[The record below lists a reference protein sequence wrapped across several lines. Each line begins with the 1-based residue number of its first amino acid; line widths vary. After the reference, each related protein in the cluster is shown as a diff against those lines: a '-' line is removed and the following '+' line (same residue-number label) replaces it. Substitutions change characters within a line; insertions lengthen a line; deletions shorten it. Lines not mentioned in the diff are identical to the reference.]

1 MAAKNG
7 GAEEGAVKKGAVKA
21 LGETTEHG
29 LNRRL
34 VLALYICCFGSLAS
48 MRICDAMLP
57 ALAGTFS
64 VTAQKASQSISA
76 FAMAYGIV
84 QLFFGPA
91 GDRFGK
97 IRVIAF
103 ATVFCVLGNTAA
115 LFAQSFDQLVAARLL
130 SGAAAAGIVP
140 LTMAWIG
147 DTIAYERRQAVLAK
161 LLGATIF
168 GMIAGQW
175 AGGAVSAYFGWRGAF
190 LLTAVVF
197 LVGATLA
204 IIEAGNVTESS
215 SGKDGSFVQRV
226 KFVLA
231 EPWGR
236 VVLFVTFLE
245 GALAYS
251 VLAFI
256 PTHLHTAVGLSMSVA
271 ASTVALYGLGGF
283 AYSRCAGFLL
293 ERLSE
298 RGFALMGGVF
308 LFAALV
314 TLSASSSLYLVLPA
328 CFVAGFGFYALHN
341 VLQMNATQMAPRAR
355 GTAVSLFACVLFLG
369 QSCGIVV
376 AAMVVDA
383 WSTRYWLAFSAAG
396 LLALAVTF
404 AALVKRRDAQ
414 VAGSGAQAS

>member
-1 MAAKNG
+1 
-7 GAEEGAVKKGAVKA
+7 VKKSAVGDLGDKA
-21 LGETTEHG
+21 EHG

-34 VLALYICCFGSLAS
+34 VLTLYVCCFGSLAS

-57 ALAGTFS
+57 ALAGTFAVS
-64 VTAQKASQSISA
+64 AQKASQSISA
-76 FAMAYGIV
+76 FALAYGIV

-103 ATVFCVLGNTAA
+103 ATVLCVLGNTAA

-147 DTIAYERRQAVLAK
+147 DNVAYERRQAVLAK

-175 AGGAVSAYFGWRGAF
+175 AGGGVSAHFGWRGAF
-190 LLTAVVF
+190 LLMAVVF

-204 IIEAGNVTESS
+204 VLEARNLKESAS
-215 SGKDGSFVQRV
+215 QKDGNFVQRV
-226 KFVLA
+226 KLVLA

-236 VVLFVTFLE
+236 IVLFVTFLE

-256 PTHLHTAVGLSMSVA
+256 PTHLHAVVGLSMSAA
-271 ASTVALYGLGGF
+271 ASTVALYGMGGF
-283 AYSRCAGFLL
+283 AYSRCAGLL
-293 ERLSE
+293 LARLSE
-298 RGFALMGGVF
+298 RGFALMGGVL

-355 GTAVSLFACVLFLG
+355 GTAVSLFASVLFLG

-376 AAMVVDA
+376 AATVVDT
-383 WSTRYWLAFSAAG
+383 WSTRYWMAFSAAG
-396 LLALAVTF
+396 LLALALTF
-404 AALVKRRDAQ
+404 AALVKRRGAL
-414 VAGSGAQAS
+414 VVRSGARAS